1 MSYREKTAWL
11 YLIAIVITFGPYFTL
26 AALQTPPEQSMP
38 DLRRLGLFAIT
49 TVAQMLIIGVGQL
62 YFRLGSP
69 QEARFPPDERDQAIS
84 SRSITWAYY
93 VLISGMI
100 LVGCVMPF
108 TSGGWNLINT
118 ALLMIVLAEIVHYG
132 ITVFHYR
139 RQT

>member
-1 MSYREKTAWL
+1 MSYREKIAWL
-11 YLIAIVITFGPYFTL
+11 YLIAILITFGPYFTV
-26 AALQTPPEQSMP
+26 AALQTPLEQIMP
-38 DLRRLGLFAIT
+38 DLRQLGMFAIT
-49 TVAQMLIIGVGQL
+49 TIAQVVIIGIGHL
-62 YFRLGSP
+62 YLRLGSP

-108 TSGGWNLINT
+108 TSGGWKLINT

-132 ITVFHYR
+132 MTVFHYR
-139 RQT
+139 RQS

>member
-26 AALQTPPEQSMP
+26 AALQTPLEQMP
-38 DLRRLGLFAIT
+38 DLRQLGLFAIT
-49 TVAQMLIIGVGQL
+49 TIAQMLIVGIGHL
-62 YFRLGSP
+62 YLRFGSP

>member
-26 AALQTPPEQSMP
+26 AALQTPIARTLP
-38 DLRRLGLFAIT
+38 DLRQLGLFAIT
-49 TVAQMLIIGVGQL
+49 TIAQALIIGIGQL

-69 QEARFPPDERDQAIS
+69 QEARFPADERDQAIS
-84 SRSITWAYY
+84 RRSITSAYY

-108 TSGGWNLINT
+108 TTGGWSLINA

-132 ITVFHYR
+132 MTVFHYR